1 LGILIAFIGSN
12 LIFLF
17 LGVSSPA
24 ALDEDL
30 MLIVDTVEIP

>member
-17 LGVSSPA
+17 LGVSSSA
-24 ALDEDL
+24 AFHRKL